1 MKRILPLLAL
11 AALLVM
17 PAGAEDYSRPAGPDD
32 TGRIT
37 LCTSGITNPNPPANK
52 DSAWSGSYVY
62 FGEYNGKPIRFR
74 VLAKDSTAYT
84 EGGALFLDSDVSLFD
99 SIFDDEEPY
108 SNSWNGLLCVYP
120 GGKPAWDV

>member
-17 PAGAEDYSRPAGPDD
+17 PAGAEDDSRPAGPDD